1 VILVPNSADIL
12 EVSRADLS
20 VTRLIRAEIAAPEPG
35 EVLFEVERFGL
46 SANNVTYALLGDA
59 LRYWDL
65 FPAAPGWG
73 RIPVWGYLR
82 VLDSAVPGVE
92 PGRRA
97 FGLGPMATHV
107 LLRPGRAGQATF
119 TEGSAHRAG
128 LSSVYNVYAW
138 VPPGLPADDALLVLR
153 PLFWLSFTLD
163 DHLARRPDPARP
175 VIVTSASSKAALGLA
190 HLLTRRGVPVTG
202 LTSAGRVAFVDGLR
216 SYGQVLSYDQV
227 AALPVADATVVD
239 IAGDAAVRDQIARRL
254 KGPAEV
260 VVAGGTHGAAGDLAA
275 GAFSA
280 PRYIRDLAR
289 ERGWPE
295 LERRY
300 QAALADFAAGAR
312 AWLEIVRHRGLDA
325 AARVYREVRAGA
337 GPSAAAHVVDPVLRP

>member
-1 VILVPNSADIL
+1 VSLVDTL
-12 EVSRADLS
+12 EVSRADLT
-20 VTRLIRAEIAAPEPG
+20 VTRLIRAGIAAPEPG

-73 RIPVWGYLR
+73 RIPVWGSLR

-138 VPPGLPADDALLVLR
+138 APPGSSADDDALLVLR

-190 HLLTRRGVPVTG
+190 HLLARRGVPVTG

-216 SYGQVLSYDQV
+216 VYDQVLGYDQV
-227 AALPVADATVVD
+227 AALPAADATVVD
-239 IAGDAAVRDQIARRL
+239 IAGDAALRDQIVRRL
-254 KGPAEV
+254 KTPAEV
-260 VVAGGTHGAAGDLAA
+260 VVAGGTHGEAGALAA

-289 ERGWPE
+289 EQGWPE

-325 AARVYREVRAGA
+325 AARVYREVLAGA